1 MTDRAELIEIIEKA
15 AREGVTR
22 LDLSGKGITEIPECI
37 GQLTNLQTLD
47 FGENQITEIP
57 ECIGQ
62 LTNLQTL
69 DLNENQITEIPECIG
84 KLTNLKGLDFRE
96 NQITEIPEYIGQLTK
111 LKWLDLNENQ
121 ITEIPECIGQ
131 LTNLQLLF
139 LRRNFITEIP
149 KCIGQLTKLKWLF
162 LSENQITGIPECIG
176 QLTSLQELNIWGN
189 KIAEIPECIGQ
200 LTSLQ
205 ELYLSGNKIK
215 KIPGCISQLT
225 NLQKLF
231 LLDNFITEIPECI
244 GKLTN
249 LNRLHLWE
257 NKITEIPECIGKLT
271 NLQHLYLDNNPLN
284 PVVRSAYQ
292 SGLDELKAYLRSIQ
306 QPDQREEFY
315 EAKLVLVGEGGVG
328 KTTLLKALTGKDPQ
342 TNEPTTHGVDIA
354 IQALHLPHPEKEGIE
369 IKLNAWDFGGQE
381 VYRVTHQFF
390 FSKRSVYLLVWEP
403 RRGVQQC
410 QVEDWLKLLRLRV
423 GDEARVIIISTYCQS
438 GQHIARI
445 DKPVLKRDFG
455 DMIVDFH
462 EVDSL
467 VDDPAT
473 GEKVGIAQLKQIIAE
488 TAQNFDQMG
497 VVLNKAWRES
507 RDELL
512 AINQPRISYTEFTTV
527 CSTHGLNHI
536 ATKTLADLMH
546 DLGYIVYYS
555 EDERLQD
562 DVVLQPEWL
571 TKAIGFV
578 LEDRTTQNMDGIL
591 PDNRLLEVWW
601 NNPADGKTRYPS
613 ELYPFFLR
621 LMEKYDVS
629 YRLEDGTASLVAQH
643 VPQIRPNLPWL
654 PEEDPANNRRRIA
667 TVCVMQ
673 ESPPGLIPWMI
684 VRTHDYIY
692 QRHEADG
699 KIHRLHWQKGMFLRN
714 KTHGEAMLELRDRE
728 LHLYT
733 EAVWPE
739 YFTNILQQTLQK
751 LISDTWPGLEGRYYF
766 AVPCPT
772 KNQGKA
778 CMGRFEIGA
787 LRQFLE
793 EGDTHYRCQFC
804 RSRHKIIDLLFGLEE
819 EDTREQLNRIELK
832 VELGFTEI
840 QQNLQE
846 FESRIANY
854 VMGIM
859 QAVASESKRGPRL
872 FTLEP
877 REGNWRRLTSKKYRL
892 HLWCE
897 EPNCQ
902 HPVHDIDK
910 GVYEF
915 KAPREWVEKVAPYAN
930 LIAGVLKTLTPIT
943 APAANSF
950 FGEEFMKVS
959 TIQYQLEIMKELSN
973 TILSDNKLLID
984 GTIGMGDGLLSQ
996 AERSGILALHSF
1008 LHEEDPHHQR
1018 LGLKRLP
1025 TYTGD
1030 YLWLCEKH
1038 YQNRQ
1043 SKMPQF

>member
-1 MTDRAELIEIIEKA
+1 
-15 AREGVTR
+15 
-22 LDLSGKGITEIPECI
+22 
-37 GQLTNLQTLD
+37 
-47 FGENQITEIP
+47 
-57 ECIGQ
+57 
-62 LTNLQTL
+62 
-69 DLNENQITEIPECIG
+69 
-84 KLTNLKGLDFRE
+84 
-96 NQITEIPEYIGQLTK
+96 
-111 LKWLDLNENQ
+111 
-121 ITEIPECIGQ
+121 
-131 LTNLQLLF
+131 
-139 LRRNFITEIP
+139 
-149 KCIGQLTKLKWLF
+149 
-162 LSENQITGIPECIG
+162 
-176 QLTSLQELNIWGN
+176 
-189 KIAEIPECIGQ
+189 
-200 LTSLQ
+200 
-205 ELYLSGNKIK
+205 
-215 KIPGCISQLT
+215 
-225 NLQKLF
+225 
-231 LLDNFITEIPECI
+231 
-244 GKLTN
+244 
-249 LNRLHLWE
+249 
-257 NKITEIPECIGKLT
+257 
-271 NLQHLYLDNNPLN
+271 
-284 PVVRSAYQ
+284 
-292 SGLDELKAYLRSIQ
+292 
-306 QPDQREEFY
+306 
-315 EAKLVLVGEGGVG
+315 
-328 KTTLLKALTGKDPQ
+328 
-342 TNEPTTHGVDIA
+342 
-354 IQALHLPHPEKEGIE
+354 
-369 IKLNAWDFGGQE
+369 
-381 VYRVTHQFF
+381 
-390 FSKRSVYLLVWEP
+390 
-403 RRGVQQC
+403 VQQC

-423 GDEARVIIISTYCQS
+423 GDEARVIIISTYSQS

-473 GEKVGIAQLKQIIAE
+473 GEKVGIAQLKQLIAE

-512 AINQPRISYTEFTTV
+512 AINQPRISYTEFTQV
-527 CSTHGLNHI
+527 CSTHGLNDI

-591 PDNRLLEVWW
+591 SDNRLLEVWW
-601 NNPADGKTRYPS
+601 DNPADGKTRYPS

-643 VPQIRPNLPWL
+643 VPQIRPHLPWL
-654 PEEDPANNRRRIA
+654 PEEEPANNRRRIA
-667 TVCVMQ
+667 TVCVME

-772 KNQGKA
+772 KKQGKA

-804 RSRHKIIDLLFGLEE
+804 RTRHKIIDLLFGLEE
-819 EDTREQLNRIELK
+819 EDTREQLSRIELK

-872 FTLEP
+872 FTLEL
-877 REGNWRRLTSKKYRL
+877 REGNWRRLTSKGYRL

-950 FGEEFMKVS
+950 FGEDFMKVS
-959 TIQYQLEIMKELSN
+959 NIQYQLEIMKELTN
-973 TILSDNKLLID
+973 TILSEDKLLID
-984 GTIGMGDGLLSQ
+984 GTAGMGDGLLSH

-1008 LHEEDPHHQR
+1008 LHEEDPHHQQ

>member
-1 MTDRAELIEIIEKA
+1 ML
-15 AREGVTR
+15 
-22 LDLSGKGITEIPECI
+22 GK
-37 GQLTNLQTLD
+37 
-47 FGENQITEIP
+47 NQITEIP

-62 LTNLQTL
+62 LANL
-69 DLNENQITEIPECIG
+69 DLLNLANNKITDIPECI
-84 KLTNLKGLDFRE
+84 
-96 NQITEIPEYIGQLTK
+96 
-111 LKWLDLNENQ
+111 
-121 ITEIPECIGQ
+121 
-131 LTNLQLLF
+131 
-139 LRRNFITEIP
+139 
-149 KCIGQLTKLKWLF
+149 
-162 LSENQITGIPECIG
+162 
-176 QLTSLQELNIWGN
+176 
-189 KIAEIPECIGQ
+189 A
-200 LTSLQ
+200 
-205 ELYLSGNKIK
+205 
-215 KIPGCISQLT
+215 QLT
-225 NLQKLF
+225 NLQKL
-231 LLDNFITEIPECI
+231 D
-244 GKLTN
+244 
-249 LNRLHLWE
+249 
-257 NKITEIPECIGKLT
+257 
-271 NLQHLYLDNNPLN
+271 LDNNPLT
-284 PVVRSAYQ
+284 PILKSAYQ
-292 SGLDELKAYLRSIQ
+292 SGLNELKAYLRSIQ
-306 QPDQREEFY
+306 EPEQREEFY

-354 IQALHLPHPEKEGIE
+354 IQALHLPHPHKENVE
-369 IKLNAWDFGGQE
+369 IKLNSWDFGGQE

-410 QVEDWLKLLRLRV
+410 QVEDWLKLLQMRV
-423 GDEARVIIISTYCQS
+423 GDEARVIIVSTYCQS

-455 DMIVDFH
+455 DMIVGFH

-512 AINQPRISYTEFTTV
+512 AIDKPRISYTKFTTV
-527 CSTHGLNHI
+527 CATHGLNDI

-591 PDNRLLEVWW
+591 SDNRLLEVWW
-601 NNPADGKTRYPS
+601 NHPADGKTRYPS

-629 YRLEDGTASLVAQH
+629 YRLEDGTASIVAQH

-654 PEEDPANNRRRIA
+654 PEEEPANNRRRIA
-667 TVCVMQ
+667 TVCVME

-692 QRHEADG
+692 QRHEPDG
-699 KIHRLHWQKGMFLRN
+699 KTHRLHWQKGMFLRN

-793 EGDTHYRCQFC
+793 EGDTHYPCQFC
-804 RSRHKIIDLLFGLEE
+804 RTRHKIVDLLFGLEE
-819 EDTREQLNRIELK
+819 EDTREQLSRIEVK
-832 VELGFTEI
+832 VERGFTEI

-877 REGNWRRLTSKKYRL
+877 REGNWRRLTSKGYRL

-930 LIAGVLKTLTPIT
+930 LIAGLLKTLTPIT
-943 APAANSF
+943 APAANMF

-959 TIQYQLEIMKELSN
+959 NLQSQLEIMKELTN

-984 GTIGMGDGLLSQ
+984 GTAGMRDGLVSQ

-1008 LHEEDPHHQR
+1008 LNEEDSHHER

>member
-1 MTDRAELIEIIEKA
+1 MT
-15 AREGVTR
+15 
-22 LDLSGKGITEIPECI
+22 
-37 GQLTNLQTLD
+37 
-47 FGENQITEIP
+47 
-57 ECIGQ
+57 
-62 LTNLQTL
+62 
-69 DLNENQITEIPECIG
+69 
-84 KLTNLKGLDFRE
+84 
-96 NQITEIPEYIGQLTK
+96 
-111 LKWLDLNENQ
+111 
-121 ITEIPECIGQ
+121 
-131 LTNLQLLF
+131 QLL
-139 LRRNFITEIP
+139 
-149 KCIGQLTKLKWLF
+149 
-162 LSENQITGIPECIG
+162 
-176 QLTSLQELNIWGN
+176 
-189 KIAEIPECIGQ
+189 
-200 LTSLQ
+200 
-205 ELYLSGNKIK
+205 
-215 KIPGCISQLT
+215 
-225 NLQKLF
+225 
-231 LLDNFITEIPECI
+231 
-244 GKLTN
+244 GK
-249 LNRLHLWE
+249 
-257 NKITEIPECIGKLT
+257 
-271 NLQHLYLDNNPLN
+271 
-284 PVVRSAYQ
+284 
-292 SGLDELKAYLRSIQ
+292 
-306 QPDQREEFY
+306 
-315 EAKLVLVGEGGVG
+315 
-328 KTTLLKALTGKDPQ
+328 
-342 TNEPTTHGVDIA
+342 
-354 IQALHLPHPEKEGIE
+354 
-369 IKLNAWDFGGQE
+369 
-381 VYRVTHQFF
+381 
-390 FSKRSVYLLVWEP
+390 
-403 RRGVQQC
+403 
-410 QVEDWLKLLRLRV
+410 
-423 GDEARVIIISTYCQS
+423 
-438 GQHIARI
+438 
-445 DKPVLKRDFG
+445 
-455 DMIVDFH
+455 
-462 EVDSL
+462 
-467 VDDPAT
+467 
-473 GEKVGIAQLKQIIAE
+473 KVGIAQLKQIIAE

-512 AINQPRISYTEFTTV
+512 AINQPRISYTGFTTV

-591 PDNRLLEVWW
+591 SDNRLLEVWW
-601 NNPADGKTRYPS
+601 DNPADGKTRYPS

-643 VPQIRPNLPWL
+643 VPQIRPHLPWL
-654 PEEDPANNRRRIA
+654 PEEEPTNNRRRIA
-667 TVCVMQ
+667 SVCVME

-772 KNQGKA
+772 KKQGKA

-804 RSRHKIIDLLFGLEE
+804 RTRHKIIDLLFGLEE
-819 EDTREQLNRIELK
+819 EDTREQLSRIELK

-872 FTLEP
+872 FTLEL
-877 REGNWRRLTSKKYRL
+877 REGNWRRLTSKGYRL

-943 APAANSF
+943 APAANMF

-959 TIQYQLEIMKELSN
+959 TIQYQLEIMKELTN
-973 TILSDNKLLID
+973 TILSEDKLLID
-984 GTIGMGDGLLSQ
+984 GTAGMGDGLLSH

-1008 LHEEDPHHQR
+1008 LHEEDPHHQQ

>member
-1 MTDRAELIEIIEKA
+1 MTDRAELIKIIDKA
-15 AREGVTR
+15 AREGATT

-37 GQLTNLQTLD
+37 GQLTNLQQLSFADNQITEIPEFIGHLSNLKKLIIGKNEITEIPGCITQLTNLNFLGLGENQITNIPKFIGQLNNLQVLNLWKNKITEISECVGQLNKIYFLNLWKNKITKIPECIGQLVNIQELYLD
-47 FGENQITEIP
+47 DNQIIEIPKCISQLTNLKNLDLGDNQITEIP

-62 LTNLQTL
+62 L
-69 DLNENQITEIPECIG
+69 
-84 KLTNLKGLDFRE
+84 
-96 NQITEIPEYIGQLTK
+96 
-111 LKWLDLNENQ
+111 
-121 ITEIPECIGQ
+121 
-131 LTNLQLLF
+131 
-139 LRRNFITEIP
+139 
-149 KCIGQLTKLKWLF
+149 
-162 LSENQITGIPECIG
+162 
-176 QLTSLQELNIWGN
+176 
-189 KIAEIPECIGQ
+189 A
-200 LTSLQ
+200 
-205 ELYLSGNKIK
+205 
-215 KIPGCISQLT
+215 
-225 NLQKLF
+225 NLQKL
-231 LLDNFITEIPECI
+231 I
-244 GKLTN
+244 
-249 LNRLHLWE
+249 
-257 NKITEIPECIGKLT
+257 
-271 NLQHLYLDNNPLN
+271 LDNNPNNPIN
-284 PVVRSAYQ
+284 PVVKSAYQ

-354 IQALHLPHPEKEGIE
+354 IQALHLPHPQKENVE
-369 IKLNAWDFGGQE
+369 IKLNSWDFGGQE

-423 GDEARVIIISTYCQS
+423 GDEVRVIIVSTYCQS

-455 DMIVDFH
+455 DMIVGFH

-488 TAQNFDQMG
+488 TAQDFDQMG

-512 AINQPRISYTEFTTV
+512 AINKPRISYTEFTTV
-527 CSTHGLNHI
+527 CSTHGLNDI

-578 LEDRTTQNMDGIL
+578 LEDRTTQEMDGIL
-591 PDNRLLEVWW
+591 SDNRLLEVWW
-601 NNPADGKTRYPS
+601 ENPADGKTRYPS

-654 PEEDPANNRRRIA
+654 PEEEPANNRRRIA
-667 TVCVMQ
+667 TVCVME
-673 ESPPGLIPWMI
+673 ESPPGLISWMI

-699 KIHRLHWQKGMFLRN
+699 KTHRLHWQKGMFLRN

-793 EGDTHYRCQFC
+793 EGDTHYPCQFC
-804 RSRHKIIDLLFGLEE
+804 RTRHKIIDLLFGLEE
-819 EDTREQLNRIELK
+819 EDTREQLSRIEIK
-832 VELGFTEI
+832 VERGFTEI

-910 GVYEF
+910 GVYDF
-915 KAPREWVEKVAPYAN
+915 KASREWVEKVAPYAN
-930 LIAGVLKTLTPIT
+930 LIVGVLKTLTPIT

-959 TIQYQLEIMKELSN
+959 NLQSQLEIMKELTN
-973 TILSDNKLLID
+973 TVLSDNKLLID
-984 GTIGMGDGLLSQ
+984 GTIGMRDGLLTQ

-1008 LHEEDPHHQR
+1008 LDEEDPHHQR

>member
-1 MTDRAELIEIIEKA
+1 MTDRAELLEIIDKA
-15 AREGVTR
+15 AREGVTE
-22 LDLSGKGITEIPECI
+22 LDLSGKGITEIPDCIGQLTNLQKLYFEENQITEIPECIGKLTNLQKLIIGKNKITEIPGCISQLNNLRFLGLWENQITEIPEFIGKLTNLKKLSLSANQITEIPEFIGYLNNLQLLGLSRNQITEIPEFISQLTNLQNLYLHDNKITEIPECI
-37 GQLTNLQTLD
+37 GQLTNLQELNL
-47 FGENQITEIP
+47 GRNQITEIP

-62 LTNLQTL
+62 LTNLQ
-69 DLNENQITEIPECIG
+69 
-84 KLTNLKGLDFRE
+84 KLYLG
-96 NQITEIPEYIGQLTK
+96 G
-111 LKWLDLNENQ
+111 NQ

-131 LTNLQLLF
+131 LTNLQ
-139 LRRNFITEIP
+139 
-149 KCIGQLTKLKWLF
+149 KL
-162 LSENQITGIPECIG
+162 
-176 QLTSLQELNIWGN
+176 
-189 KIAEIPECIGQ
+189 
-200 LTSLQ
+200 
-205 ELYLSGNKIK
+205 
-215 KIPGCISQLT
+215 
-225 NLQKLF
+225 NL
-231 LLDNFITEIPECI
+231 D
-244 GKLTN
+244 
-249 LNRLHLWE
+249 
-257 NKITEIPECIGKLT
+257 
-271 NLQHLYLDNNPLN
+271 DNPLN
-284 PVVRSAYQ
+284 PVVKSAYQ

-306 QPDQREEFY
+306 EPDQREEIY

-342 TNEPTTHGVDIA
+342 TNEATTHGVDIA
-354 IQALHLPHPEKEGIE
+354 IQALHLPHPQKENVE

-410 QVEDWLKLLRLRV
+410 QVEDWLKLLQMRV
-423 GDEARVIIISTYCQS
+423 GDEARVIIISTYSKS

-512 AINQPRISYTEFTTV
+512 AINKPRISYTEFTTV
-527 CSTHGLNHI
+527 CSTHGLNDI

-591 PDNRLLEVWW
+591 SDNRLLEVWW
-601 NNPADGKTRYPS
+601 DNPADGKTRYPS

-654 PEEDPANNRRRIA
+654 PEEEPANNRRRIA
-667 TVCVMQ
+667 TVCVME

-699 KIHRLHWQKGMFLRN
+699 KSHRLHWQKGMFLRN

-793 EGDTHYRCQFC
+793 EGDTHYPCQFC
-804 RSRHKIIDLLFGLEE
+804 RTRHKIVDLLFGLEE
-819 EDTREQLNRIELK
+819 EDTREQLSRIEVK
-832 VELGFTEI
+832 VERGFTEI

-943 APAANSF
+943 APAANMF
-950 FGEEFMKVS
+950 FGEDFMKVS
-959 TIQYQLEIMKELSN
+959 NLQYQLEIMKELSN
-973 TILSDNKLLID
+973 TILSEDKLLID
-984 GTIGMGDGLLSQ
+984 GTAGMGDGLLSH

>member
-1 MTDRAELIEIIEKA
+1 VE
-15 AREGVTR
+15 
-22 LDLSGKGITEIPECI
+22 
-37 GQLTNLQTLD
+37 
-47 FGENQITEIP
+47 
-57 ECIGQ
+57 
-62 LTNLQTL
+62 
-69 DLNENQITEIPECIG
+69 
-84 KLTNLKGLDFRE
+84 
-96 NQITEIPEYIGQLTK
+96 
-111 LKWLDLNENQ
+111 
-121 ITEIPECIGQ
+121 
-131 LTNLQLLF
+131 
-139 LRRNFITEIP
+139 
-149 KCIGQLTKLKWLF
+149 
-162 LSENQITGIPECIG
+162 
-176 QLTSLQELNIWGN
+176 
-189 KIAEIPECIGQ
+189 
-200 LTSLQ
+200 
-205 ELYLSGNKIK
+205 
-215 KIPGCISQLT
+215 
-225 NLQKLF
+225 
-231 LLDNFITEIPECI
+231 
-244 GKLTN
+244 
-249 LNRLHLWE
+249 
-257 NKITEIPECIGKLT
+257 
-271 NLQHLYLDNNPLN
+271 
-284 PVVRSAYQ
+284 
-292 SGLDELKAYLRSIQ
+292 
-306 QPDQREEFY
+306 
-315 EAKLVLVGEGGVG
+315 

-342 TNEPTTHGVDIA
+342 NNQTTTHGVDIA
-354 IQALHLPHPEKEGIE
+354 IQALHLPHPKKEGVE

-423 GDEARVIIISTYCQS
+423 GDEVRVIIISTYCQT

-445 DKPVLKRDFG
+445 DKPVLERDFG
-455 DMIVDFH
+455 DMIVGFH

-467 VDDPAT
+467 VDDPTT

-488 TAQNFDQMG
+488 TAQNFEQMG

-512 AINQPRISYTEFTTV
+512 AINKPCISYTEFITV
-527 CSTHGLNHI
+527 CLTHGLNDI

-571 TKAIGFV
+571 TKAICFV
-578 LEDRTTQNMDGIL
+578 LEDPTTQEMDGIL
-591 PDNRLLEVWW
+591 PDNRLPEVWW
-601 NNPADGKTRYPS
+601 ENPADGKTRYPS

-654 PEEDPANNRRRIA
+654 PEEEPANNRRRIA
-667 TVCVMQ
+667 TVCVME

-684 VRTHDYIY
+684 IRTHDYIY
-692 QRHEADG
+692 QRHEPDG

-793 EGDTHYRCQFC
+793 EGDTHYPCQFC
-804 RSRHKIIDLLFGLEE
+804 RTRHKIVDLLFGLEE
-819 EDTREQLNRIELK
+819 EDTREQLSRIEIK
-832 VELGFTEI
+832 VERGFTEI

-877 REGNWRRLTSKKYRL
+877 REGNWRRLTSKGYRL

-930 LIAGVLKTLTPIT
+930 LIAGVLKTL
-943 APAANSF
+943 
-950 FGEEFMKVS
+950 V
-959 TIQYQLEIMKELSN
+959 
-973 TILSDNKLLID
+973 
-984 GTIGMGDGLLSQ
+984 GT
-996 AERSGILALHSF
+996 
-1008 LHEEDPHHQR
+1008 
-1018 LGLKRLP
+1018 
-1025 TYTGD
+1025 
-1030 YLWLCEKH
+1030 
-1038 YQNRQ
+1038 
-1043 SKMPQF
+1043 

>member
-1 MTDRAELIEIIEKA
+1 MTDRAELLDIIDKA
-15 AREGVTR
+15 AREGATT

-37 GQLTNLQTLD
+37 GQLTNLQQLD
-47 FGENQITEIP
+47 LSENQITEIPECISQLTKLRGLYLNDNKIARIPKYISQLINLQGLVLAANQITEIPECIGQLANLRQLSLGENKIIKIPKYISQLINLRGLYLGQNQITEIPEYIGQLIHLYWLNLWENQITEIP

-62 LTNLQTL
+62 LIHLQL
-69 DLNENQITEIPECIG
+69 LALWENKIIEIPECISQ
-84 KLTNLKGLDFRE
+84 LSNLE
-96 NQITEIPEYIGQLTK
+96 N
-111 LKWLDLNENQ
+111 LDLGDNK
-121 ITEIPECIGQ
+121 ITDIPECIGQ
-131 LTNLQLLF
+131 L
-139 LRRNFITEIP
+139 
-149 KCIGQLTKLKWLF
+149 
-162 LSENQITGIPECIG
+162 
-176 QLTSLQELNIWGN
+176 
-189 KIAEIPECIGQ
+189 A
-200 LTSLQ
+200 
-205 ELYLSGNKIK
+205 
-215 KIPGCISQLT
+215 
-225 NLQKLF
+225 NLQKL
-231 LLDNFITEIPECI
+231 N
-244 GKLTN
+244 
-249 LNRLHLWE
+249 
-257 NKITEIPECIGKLT
+257 
-271 NLQHLYLDNNPLN
+271 LDNNPLT
-284 PVVRSAYQ
+284 PILRSAYQ

-354 IQALHLPHPEKEGIE
+354 IQALHLPHPQKENVE

-410 QVEDWLKLLRLRV
+410 QVEDWLKLLQMRF
-423 GDEARVIIISTYCQS
+423 GDDVRVIIISTYCQT

-455 DMIVDFH
+455 DMIVGFH

-488 TAQNFDQMG
+488 TAQSFDQMG
-497 VVLNKAWRES
+497 VVLNTAWRES

-512 AINQPRISYTEFTTV
+512 AIDKPRISYTKFTTV
-527 CSTHGLNHI
+527 CATHGLNDI

-578 LEDRTTQNMDGIL
+578 LEDRTTQEMDGIL
-591 PDNRLLEVWW
+591 SDNRLLEVWW
-601 NNPADGKTRYPS
+601 NHPADGKTRYPS

-629 YRLEDGTASLVAQH
+629 YRLEDGTASIVAQH

-654 PEEDPANNRRRIA
+654 PEEEPANNRRRIA
-667 TVCVMQ
+667 TVCVME

-692 QRHEADG
+692 QRHEPDG
-699 KIHRLHWQKGMFLRN
+699 KTHRLHWQKGMFLRN

-751 LISDTWPGLEGRYYF
+751 LISDTWPGLAGRYYF

-778 CMGRFEIGA
+778 CMGRFKIGA

-793 EGDTHYRCQFC
+793 EGDTHYPCQFC
-804 RSRHKIIDLLFGLEE
+804 RTRHKIVDLLFGLEE
-819 EDTREQLNRIELK
+819 EDTREQLSRIEVK
-832 VELGFTEI
+832 VERGFTEI

-877 REGNWRRLTSKKYRL
+877 REGNWRRLTSKGYRL

-915 KAPREWVEKVAPYAN
+915 KASREWVEKVAPYAN

-943 APAANSF
+943 APAANMF

-959 TIQYQLEIMKELSN
+959 NLQSQLEIMKELTN

-984 GTIGMGDGLLSQ
+984 GTAGMRDGLVSQ

-1008 LHEEDPHHQR
+1008 LDEEDSHHER